1 MISEL
6 MFCQP
11 AAETRVAVFPFVWL
25 VLVSVIRIVFNHCLQ
40 PQEVCAPSA
49 VLGIV
54 RTIISSHAPGGSHES
69 LVQQVNVTDT
79 DRTNSKN
86 DYIYLLT
93 WLSCRLRH
101 TPTFTFS
108 TLPFP
113 LP

>member
-1 MISEL
+1 MVSEL

-11 AAETRVAVFPFVWL
+11 AAETGVAVFPFVL
-25 VLVSVIRIVFNHCLQ
+25 LGLVSLIQIVFNHCVQ

-54 RTIISSHAPGGSHES
+54 RNVISRHTPGGSHRS
-69 LVQQVNVTDT
+69 LVQQVNVADT
-79 DRTNSKN
+79 DLTNSQN

-93 WLSCRLRH
+93 WFSYRLRH
-101 TPTFTFS
+101 TPTFTFP

>member
-1 MISEL
+1 MLSEL

-11 AAETRVAVFPFVWL
+11 AAETGVAVFPFVWL
-25 VLVSVIRIVFNHCLQ
+25 VLVSLIQIVFNHCLQ

-54 RTIISSHAPGGSHES
+54 RVIISSHTPGGIHGS
-69 LVQQVNVTDT
+69 LVPQVNVTDT
-79 DRTNSKN
+79 DLTNSKN

-93 WLSCRLRH
+93 WLSRRLRH

-113 LP
+113 PP